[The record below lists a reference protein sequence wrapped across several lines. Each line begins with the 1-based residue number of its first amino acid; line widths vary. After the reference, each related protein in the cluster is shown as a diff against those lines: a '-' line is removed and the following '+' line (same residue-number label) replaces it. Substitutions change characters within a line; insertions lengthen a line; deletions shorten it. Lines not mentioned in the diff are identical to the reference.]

1 MIIIKQLKP
10 SFYRQTQSIISAYL
24 GICRA
29 TTPLSHIHYDEFNPP
44 LRNGGVFMYPYN
56 PYDPYNQYGS
66 QPQYDLQAQYQQ
78 YIDQTE
84 QINPYDPNRQFQLPI
99 SFPGTGNRQLER
111 RVNELEQRVRQLENT
126 VERHTRRLNRLNQR
140 LRTIENRLNIPFSAL
155 EDGF

>member
-1 MIIIKQLKP
+1 MNIN
-10 SFYRQTQSIISAYL
+10 RYL
-24 GICRA
+24 PCH
-29 TTPLSHIHYDEFNPP
+29 TPLLHIHYGELTYFKEMED
-44 LRNGGVFMYPYN
+44 VFMYPYN
-56 PYDPYNQYGS
+56 PYDPYNQNVY

-78 YIDQTE
+78 YIDPTDQV
-84 QINPYDPNRQFQLPI
+84 NPYDQTRQFQLPI
-99 SFPGTGNRQLER
+99 SFPGAGNRQLER